1 MLQLAINRHIDNK
14 PTAIEPSSTS
24 AHHWSASSTPQ
35 FQVSSYPSLIHLETM
50 VQSAFLDDL
59 VKNRKKF
66 GGGKQNV
73 KAWLDDLEH
82 KMQANSWPE
91 DLRLKYVST
100 FLDGEANDWFNENS
114 SRMISWS
121 SFKGQI
127 IKQFTSTYS
136 DIQAF
141 QRLKD
146 YHQTIHQTITQYYNE
161 MIKLLKEVDP
171 SMEETLKV
179 NYLMS
184 NMNNSLKYEMYK
196 KQPKTTA
203 QFLDIAK
210 RFEDLQKL
218 KENDQRRNSYLTER
232 FPVADAS
239 DGDASELFTIKKPSL
254 MFITTAVNNKNM
266 RIMIDTGATNSIITE
281 RTLRQTK
288 HKKFIKRNHQKLT
301 LADGYSP
308 LEVIGKVELEIK
320 LRSTVTTIQALVV
333 KHLSVEWT
341 LGKRLDKLDSHV

>member
-1 MLQLAINRHIDNK
+1 
-14 PTAIEPSSTS
+14 
-24 AHHWSASSTPQ
+24 
-35 FQVSSYPSLIHLETM
+35 
-50 VQSAFLDDL
+50 
-59 VKNRKKF
+59 
-66 GGGKQNV
+66 
-73 KAWLDDLEH
+73 
-82 KMQANSWPE
+82 MQANSWPE

-114 SRMISWS
+114 SRIISWS
-121 SFKGQI
+121 SFRGQI

-196 KQPKTTA
+196 KQPKTTV

-218 KENDQRRNSYLTER
+218 KENDQRRNSYLTETE
-232 FPVADAS
+232 S
-239 DGDASELFTIKKPSL
+239 
-254 MFITTAVNNKNM
+254 ITTVTSSAIQPTTSRNAG
-266 RIMIDTGATNSIITE
+266 IHTTAQFTT
-281 RTLRQTK
+281 TP
-288 HKKFIKRNHQKLT
+288 NHQSSSNHRWPNSNQST
-301 LADGYSP
+301 TQNQQDNRNRQSYSHQP
-308 LEVIGKVELEIK
+308 QYNQNHYEHHRGP
-320 LRSTVTTIQALVV
+320 RYQNQQR
-333 KHLSVEWT
+333 
-341 LGKRLDKLDSHV
+341 GGQDFQ